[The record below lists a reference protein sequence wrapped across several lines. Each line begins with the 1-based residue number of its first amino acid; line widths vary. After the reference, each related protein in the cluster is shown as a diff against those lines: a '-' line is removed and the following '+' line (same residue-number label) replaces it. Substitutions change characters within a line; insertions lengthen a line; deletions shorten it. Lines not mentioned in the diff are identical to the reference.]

1 VPNVLQAELLYLQ
14 ADFVVPP
21 MDLPE

>member
-1 VPNVLQAELLYLQ
+1 VPNVLQAELQYLQ

-21 MDLPE
+21 MDLLE